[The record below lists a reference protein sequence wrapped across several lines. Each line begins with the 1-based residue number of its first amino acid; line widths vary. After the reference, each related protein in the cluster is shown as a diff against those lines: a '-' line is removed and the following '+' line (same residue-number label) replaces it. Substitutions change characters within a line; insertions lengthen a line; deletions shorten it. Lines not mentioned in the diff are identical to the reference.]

1 MKRILSLCMILILG
15 CFLLTGCSGKVKAA
29 DLMEGITK
37 QEGVQ
42 TAVHSKEYAPVLA
55 DFAIRLFKNCYS
67 NGDNQLI
74 SPLSVIMALGMTAN
88 GAAGET
94 LSQFEKTFGVPIDAL
109 NQYLSNYMEKVMAGG
124 EKSILKLANSIWFA
138 DRFNNI
144 SQVFLQ
150 KNANFYGAEIYKRVF
165 DSSAAEEINNWI
177 DKNTDGMIKKMLDGF
192 EDDDLMVLIN
202 ALCFDAEWIEP
213 YEEQNVKE
221 GIFTKEDGTVQ
232 NVDFMGS
239 AENIYIE
246 DSQAKGFVKKY
257 KGLKYA
263 FVALLPNEGI
273 SVADYVSSLEG
284 DKLLKLIS
292 SAQNCKVYTKTP
304 KFSFDYSVSMA
315 EIIKKLGIVDAFD
328 SEKADFSDMVAENE
342 ERKIFISKIL
352 HKTYIRV
359 DEKGTKAGAAT
370 MVIMNDATAL
380 PTTKEPPKVYLD
392 RPFVFMLIDTESNVP
407 FFIGTVM
414 DVE

>member
-15 CFLLTGCSGKVKAA
+15 CFQLTGCSGKVKAA

-138 DRFNNI
+138 DRSNNI

-273 SVADYVSSLEG
+273 SVADYVFSLEG

-304 KFSFDYSVSMA
+304 KFSFDYSVSMG

-370 MVIMNDATAL
+370 MVIMKDANAL
-380 PTTKEPPKVYLD
+380 PTIKEPPKVYLD

>member
-15 CFLLTGCSGKVKAA
+15 CSLLTGCSGKVKAA

-37 QEGVQ
+37 QEEVQ
-42 TAVHSKEYAPVLA
+42 TAVPSKEYAPVLA
-55 DFAIRLFKNCYS
+55 DFTIRLFKSCYS

-94 LSQFEKTFGVPIDAL
+94 LSQFEKTFGVPIDTL

-144 SQVFLQ
+144 SQAFLQ

-257 KGLKYA
+257 KDRKYA

-273 SVADYVSSLEG
+273 SIADYVSSLEG

-292 SAQNCKVYTKTP
+292 LAQNCKVYTKTP

-370 MVIMNDATAL
+370 MVVMADANAL

>member
-15 CFLLTGCSGKVKAA
+15 CSLLTGCSGKVKAA

-42 TAVHSKEYAPVLA
+42 TAVPSKEYAPVLA
-55 DFAIRLFKNCYS
+55 DFTIRLFKSCYS

-94 LSQFEKTFGVPIDAL
+94 LSQFEKTFGVPIDTL

-177 DKNTDGMIKKMLDGF
+177 DKNTDGMIKKMLDSF
-192 EDDDLMVLIN
+192 EEDDLMVLIN

-304 KFSFDYSVSMA
+304 KFSFDYSVSMG

-328 SEKADFSDMVAENE
+328 PEKADFSDMVAENE

>member
-15 CFLLTGCSGKVKAA
+15 CSLLAGCSRKVKAA

-55 DFAIRLFKNCYS
+55 DFTIRLFKNCYS

-94 LSQFEKTFGVPIDAL
+94 LSQFEKTFGVPIDTL

-177 DKNTDGMIKKMLDGF
+177 DKNTDGMIKKMLDSF

-213 YEEQNVKE
+213 YKEENVKE

-304 KFSFDYSVSMA
+304 KFSFDYSVSMG

-370 MVIMNDATAL
+370 MVIMNATAL

>member
-15 CFLLTGCSGKVKAA
+15 CSLLAGCSGKVKAA

-55 DFAIRLFKNCYS
+55 DFTIRLFKSCYS

-94 LSQFEKTFGVPIDAL
+94 LSQFEKTFGVPIDTL

-144 SQVFLQ
+144 SQTFLQ

-284 DKLLKLIS
+284 DKLIKLIS

-304 KFSFDYSVSMA
+304 KFSFDYSVSMG

-414 DVE
+414 DVD